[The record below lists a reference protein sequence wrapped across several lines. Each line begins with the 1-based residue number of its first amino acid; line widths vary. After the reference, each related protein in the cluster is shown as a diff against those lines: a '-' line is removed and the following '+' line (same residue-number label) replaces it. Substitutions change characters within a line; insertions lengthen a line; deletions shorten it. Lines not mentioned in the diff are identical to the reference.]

1 MFDSDPTVK
10 WALQLFA
17 IRVRQVWIRLA
28 VYGIT
33 THHPHLNPFILQG
46 VEFFAYR
53 RKFAFFTVR
62 IRPKIIISA
71 QNDLGKQVK

>member
-1 MFDSDPTVK
+1 MS
-10 WALQLFA
+10 LQ
-17 IRVRQVWIRLA
+17 RLLDNKKKI
-28 VYGIT
+28 YI
-33 THHPHLNPFILQG
+33 IQG
-46 VEFFAYR
+46 VEFLAYR